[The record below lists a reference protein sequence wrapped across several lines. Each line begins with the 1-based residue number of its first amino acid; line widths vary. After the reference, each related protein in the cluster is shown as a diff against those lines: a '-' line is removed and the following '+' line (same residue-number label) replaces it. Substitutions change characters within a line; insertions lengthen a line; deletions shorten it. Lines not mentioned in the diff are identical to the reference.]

1 MEPRTDGVRGVGSVV
16 APKKQNRQV
25 TVGLAHLNRRRV
37 ALVEKRAELDAEIG
51 HLEAAIKALESCGAL
66 SATHS

>member
-1 MEPRTDGVRGVGSVV
+1 MVEEKQVETR
-16 APKKQNRQV
+16 KQNRHV

-51 HLEAAIKALESCGAL
+51 KLEAAIKALE
-66 SATHS
+66 

>member
-1 MEPRTDGVRGVGSVV
+1 MV